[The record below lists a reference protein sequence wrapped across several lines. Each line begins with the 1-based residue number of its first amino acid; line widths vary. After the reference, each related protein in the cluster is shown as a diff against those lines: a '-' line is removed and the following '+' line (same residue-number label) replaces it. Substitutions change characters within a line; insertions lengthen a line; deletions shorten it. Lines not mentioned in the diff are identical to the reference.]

1 MNNDEFEKEYN
12 AVMKRIFF
20 LSEKARREGLLALEA
35 LIDENKYIQ
44 RDILEYGLR
53 LIVDGTDGQLVNKI
67 LTNIVEL
74 ETDKEKKVLKN
85 IQKEAVAGIQEG
97 YNPRLLLMLLNSYV
111 NIGIED
117 VMKKYNEI

>member
-85 IQKEAVAGIQEG
+85 IQKEAAIGIQEG

-117 VMKKYNEI
+117 VMRKYNEI